1 MLPNRFNYLDM
12 GEDYQMK
19 DKLYL
24 ERYKIW
30 DDLFPLPNRRRN
42 KGLKELSLL
51 KGNDLI
57 H

>member
-1 MLPNRFNYLDM
+1 MLPNRYNYLDM
-12 GEDYQMK
+12 GEEYQMK

-42 KGLKELSLL
+42 KKMKKYSPLNNNGLV
-51 KGNDLI
+51 D
-57 H
+57 